1 MQSDAAVCG
10 RLIACRRRICVPP
23 FKRALVVSCTVSA
36 GGVHPADSATMR
48 VGRFFHEMEGRWG
61 RKASLECLAVFVP
74 GCAGSARRHWFVH
87 LGWWCA

>member
-1 MQSDAAVCG
+1 MCPSLQARPCRQLHSVCG
-10 RLIACRRRICVPP
+10 
-23 FKRALVVSCTVSA
+23 
-36 GGVHPADSATMR
+36 GGHPADSATMR
-48 VGRFFHEMEGRWG
+48 VRRFFHEMEGRWG